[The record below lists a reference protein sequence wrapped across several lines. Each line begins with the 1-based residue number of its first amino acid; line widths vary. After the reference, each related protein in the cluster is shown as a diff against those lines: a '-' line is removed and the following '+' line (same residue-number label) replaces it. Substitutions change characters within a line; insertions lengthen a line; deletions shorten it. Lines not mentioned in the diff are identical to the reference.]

1 MKCDNMNVLMCIL
14 LIIILILVIKYFIS
28 NKTKEGFAYAKCTS
42 LYNPGSDSG
51 EWGGETGAYKKYY
64 NGISKKGKASRDAY
78 NNECTRQKDGEAAA
92 AKAAAE
98 KKSPA
103 EIIKAAVMAA
113 SPELE
118 ELVEL
123 GEESPILTLLDDTIE
138 EAVAAAPVV
147 EKDSAFA
154 TVLADTDLKSGNGCE
169 PHSTAKGSY
178 QIVTCDTVKN
188 PWPVAAKKVDCIN
201 DGKTVSGWSL
211 KTRTSKLA
219 ERQKQCLDKG
229 GIGKDTSGIDA
240 NVIRKS
246 RSGETDAIDLG
257 PDRWVKDVDGKD
269 RWKCD
274 SYSDKKNNNFCKDHR
289 CSIEPIDP
297 FGNNKWKRCGDNGE
311 WCTTSSQG
319 GPTDASKRK
328 TACITSKTISDEATM
343 NKSDAVGW
351 MCTEEG
357 KNWLGNKNICKSHKC
372 NIDPTDYDTDRNIWK
387 ICDNDKWCTRTIQ
400 KQKIDSDARKQ
411 ACKQAHAKSGSDG
424 SDGAGAD
431 GSNNDCSCNE
441 EMVKQNVKELM
452 SKSEDKL
459 KINIADGSFTC
470 VGNDGISPAVCPWD

>member
-28 NKTKEGFAYAKCTS
+28 NKTKEGFAYAKCES
-42 LYNPGSDSG
+42 VYNPGSDSG

-64 NGISKKGKASRDAY
+64 VRKTKGDAY
-78 NNECTRQKDGEAAA
+78 KLECTRQEDGEAAA

-98 KKSPA
+98 NKSPV

-113 SPELE
+113 SPELA
-118 ELVEL
+118 ELD
-123 GEESPILTLLDDTIE
+123 EESPILTLVDDAIE

-147 EKDSAFA
+147 EKDPAFA
-154 TVLADTDLKSGNGCE
+154 TVLAEEVVDAIADTDLKSGNGCE
-169 PHSTAKGSY
+169 PHSTASGTY

-257 PDRWVKDVDGKD
+257 PDRWVKDGDGKD

-328 TACITSKTISDEATM
+328 TACITSKTISD
-343 NKSDAVGW
+343 
-351 MCTEEG
+351 
-357 KNWLGNKNICKSHKC
+357 
-372 NIDPTDYDTDRNIWK
+372 
-387 ICDNDKWCTRTIQ
+387 
-400 KQKIDSDARKQ
+400 
-411 ACKQAHAKSGSDG
+411 
-424 SDGAGAD
+424 GAGAD